1 MSITPL
7 TCIGGTRWQFAIVPV
22 LPICF
27 TRIDGALTTLSARQQ
42 TPHAVTKHISLI
54 TKSNSECDS
63 IIAPVCVCVCFF
75 GLFSTRN
82 VFACCL
88 CSDRRPLDIIKQHS
102 YRFITRLL
110 FFFFNFLPFLSEVFK
125 WCNCFSAAQR
135 KTSGYELLNSFTSIN
150 MKLIKEF
157 YDLLLFSECS
167 CPLESIIL

>member
-27 TRIDGALTTLSARQQ
+27 TWIDGALTTLSARQQ

-54 TKSNSECDS
+54 TKSNSMRFNYS
-63 IIAPVCVCVCFF
+63 TSLCVCFF

-82 VFACCL
+82 VFAWCL
-88 CSDRRPLDIIKQHS
+88 CGDRMPLDIIKQHS
-102 YRFITRLL
+102 YHFITRLL
-110 FFFFNFLPFLSEVFK
+110 FFLNLPFISEVFK

-135 KTSGYELLNSFTSIN
+135 KTSGYELLN
-150 MKLIKEF
+150 
-157 YDLLLFSECS
+157 
-167 CPLESIIL
+167 